1 MNVAIPNPNPSPS
14 PLLKQSSSMA
24 LCYTPSLGFTSTQRP
39 CKERTFLV
47 VRSVSRAG
55 LVFDFLSGFL
65 PLAQH
70 RFRNRSILPLAASH
84 EESKPS
90 DAELEKDNND
100 LKEEAEASEEA
111 WKQTL
116 ASFKEQAMKVQ
127 AVSEEAYEVYSDKA
141 MIILK
146 ETSEKLKIQAEKARD
161 DLTIIAKEI
170 SEESK
175 EYLTAAADNSPEPVK
190 DIVETFA
197 SSADELNDMSKVR
210 DFYVGIPY
218 GTFLSAGGFLYF
230 MLSGSIAALRF
241 GVILGSTLL
250 ALSISSLRSW
260 KSGES
265 TSLALK
271 GQAAIAT
278 ILFVRE
284 FRLLLQR
291 PFIFNFITAIISGGV
306 AAFYAYRIL
315 KDGEQTKDSNSAPQ
329 TDN

>member
-1 MNVAIPNPNPSPS
+1 MNVAISANPNPS
-14 PLLKQSSSMA
+14 SSHFLNQAPSMA
-24 LCYTPSLGFTSTQRP
+24 LCYSPASLGFTSIETP
-39 CKERTFLV
+39 KGKAFVV
-47 VRSVSRAG
+47 VRSVSPAG
-55 LVFDFLSGFL
+55 FGFGSGL
-65 PLAQH
+65 TPLA
-70 RFRNRSILPLAASH
+70 RRNLRNRSILSFAASH

-90 DAELEKDNND
+90 DVELEKDEKD
-100 LKEEAEASEEA
+100 LKTEAEDSEEA

-116 ASFKEQAMKVQ
+116 ASFKEQAMQVK
-127 AVSEEAYEVYSDKA
+127 AVSQEAYEVYSKKA

-146 ETSEKLKIQAEKARD
+146 ETSEKLQIQAEKARE
-161 DLTIIAKEI
+161 DLTVVAKEI

-175 EYLTAAADNSPEPVK
+175 EYLATAAENSPEPVK

-197 SSADELNDMSKVR
+197 SSADELSDVSKVR
-210 DFYVGIPY
+210 DFYVGVPY
-218 GTFLSAGGFLYF
+218 GTLLSVGGFLYF

-241 GVILGSTLL
+241 GVILGGTLV

-284 FRLLLQR
+284 FRVLLQR
-291 PFIFNFITAIISGGV
+291 PFIFNFITAFISGGV

-315 KDGEQTKDSNSAPQ
+315 RDGEQTKGSNSAAQ
-329 TDN
+329 TEN

>member
-1 MNVAIPNPNPSPS
+1 
-14 PLLKQSSSMA
+14 MA
-24 LCYTPSLGFTSTQRP
+24 LSYTPTSLGLTSTQKL
-39 CKERTFLV
+39 CNIRTSLV
-47 VRSVSRAG
+47 VRSVSKASLGFGFRTG
-55 LVFDFLSGFL
+55 LI

-70 RFRNRSILPLAASH
+70 SFRNTTILPFAASH

-90 DAELEKDNND
+90 DVELEKDNND
-100 LKEEAEASEEA
+100 LKEEAEAQEEA

-127 AVSEEAYEVYSDKA
+127 AVSQEAYEVYSDKA

-146 ETSEKLKIQAEKARD
+146 ETSEKLKIQADKARED
-161 DLTIIAKEI
+161 WTIIAKEI

-175 EYLTAAADNSPEPVK
+175 EYLTTAAENSPEPVK
-190 DIVETFA
+190 DIVETFV

-218 GTFLSAGGFLYF
+218 GTLLSAGGFLYF
-230 MLSGSIAALRF
+230 MLSGSTAALRF
-241 GVILGSTLL
+241 GVVLGGALL
-250 ALSISSLRSW
+250 ALSVSSLRSW
-260 KSGES
+260 RSGDS
-265 TSLALK
+265 TLLALK

-284 FRLLLQR
+284 FRLMLQK
-291 PFIFNFITAIISGGV
+291 PFIFNFITATISGGV

-315 KDGEQTKDSNSAPQ
+315 MDGEQTKGSNSAAQ
-329 TDN
+329 TDS

>member
-1 MNVAIPNPNPSPS
+1 MNVAITNPNPSPS
-14 PLLKQSSSMA
+14 PLLKQASSMA
-24 LCYTPSLGFTSTQRP
+24 LSYTSTSLGFTSNQIP

-55 LVFDFLSGFL
+55 LGFRSGL
-65 PLAQH
+65 VPLAQ
-70 RFRNRSILPLAASH
+70 RSFGNRSILPFATSH

-90 DAELEKDNND
+90 DVELEKDNND

-127 AVSEEAYEVYSDKA
+127 AVSQEAYEVYSDKA

-146 ETSEKLKIQAEKARD
+146 ETSEKLKIQAEKARE
-161 DLTIIAKEI
+161 DLTIILNEI

-175 EYLTAAADNSPEPVK
+175 EYLTTAAENSPEPVK
-190 DIVETFA
+190 GIVETFV
-197 SSADELNDMSKVR
+197 SSADELNDVSKVR

-218 GTFLSAGGFLYF
+218 GTLLSAGGFLYF

-250 ALSISSLRSW
+250 ALSISSLQSW

-278 ILFVRE
+278 ILFFRE

-315 KDGEQTKDSNSAPQ
+315 KNGEQTKGSNSAAQ

>member
-1 MNVAIPNPNPSPS
+1 MNVAITNPNPSPCS
-14 PLLKQSSSMA
+14 ILKQASSSMA
-24 LCYTPSLGFTSTQRP
+24 LCYTPTSLGFQRP
-39 CKERTFLV
+39 CKERSFLV
-47 VRSVSRAG
+47 VRSGLFFGSTSG
-55 LVFDFLSGFL
+55 LV
-65 PLAQH
+65 PLA
-70 RFRNRSILPLAASH
+70 RRSVRNRSILSFAASH

-100 LKEEAEASEEA
+100 LKRETEASVEA

-127 AVSEEAYEVYSDKA
+127 AVSQEAYEVYSEKA

-146 ETSEKLKIQAEKARD
+146 ETSAKLQIQAEKARE
-161 DLTIIAKEI
+161 DLTVIAKEI
-170 SEESK
+170 SEDSK
-175 EYLTAAADNSPEPVK
+175 GYLATAAENSPEPVK

-197 SSADELNDMSKVR
+197 FSADELNDVSKVR

-218 GTFLSAGGFLYF
+218 GTLLSAGGFLYF

-291 PFIFNFITAIISGGV
+291 PFIFNFITAIVSGGV

-315 KDGEQTKDSNSAPQ
+315 RDDEQTKGSNSAAQ

>member
-1 MNVAIPNPNPSPS
+1 MSQKFS
-14 PLLKQSSSMA
+14 YFQ
-24 LCYTPSLGFTSTQRP
+24 
-39 CKERTFLV
+39 
-47 VRSVSRAG
+47 
-55 LVFDFLSGFL
+55 
-65 PLAQH
+65 
-70 RFRNRSILPLAASH
+70 
-84 EESKPS
+84 KPS
-90 DAELEKDNND
+90 DVELEKDNND

-197 SSADELNDMSKVR
+197 SSADELNDISKVR

-218 GTFLSAGGFLYF
+218 G
-230 MLSGSIAALRF
+230 M
-241 GVILGSTLL
+241 
-250 ALSISSLRSW
+250 
-260 KSGES
+260 
-265 TSLALK
+265 
-271 GQAAIAT
+271 
-278 ILFVRE
+278 
-284 FRLLLQR
+284 
-291 PFIFNFITAIISGGV
+291 
-306 AAFYAYRIL
+306 
-315 KDGEQTKDSNSAPQ
+315 
-329 TDN
+329 

>member
-1 MNVAIPNPNPSPS
+1 MNVAISANPNPS
-14 PLLKQSSSMA
+14 SSHFLNQAPSMA
-24 LCYTPSLGFTSTQRP
+24 LCYSPASLGFTSIETP
-39 CKERTFLV
+39 KGKAFVV
-47 VRSVSRAG
+47 VRSVSPAG
-55 LVFDFLSGFL
+55 FGFGSGL
-65 PLAQH
+65 TPLA
-70 RFRNRSILPLAASH
+70 RRNLRNRSILSFAASH
-84 EESKPS
+84 EESPS
-90 DAELEKDNND
+90 DVELEKDEKD
-100 LKEEAEASEEA
+100 LKTEAEDSEEA

-116 ASFKEQAMKVQ
+116 ASFKEQAMQVK
-127 AVSEEAYEVYSDKA
+127 AVSQEAYEVYSKKA

-146 ETSEKLKIQAEKARD
+146 ETSEKLQIQAEKARE
-161 DLTIIAKEI
+161 DLTVVAKEI

-175 EYLTAAADNSPEPVK
+175 EYLATAAENSPEPVK

-197 SSADELNDMSKVR
+197 SSADELSDISKVR

-218 GTFLSAGGFLYF
+218 GTLLSVGGFLYF

-241 GVILGSTLL
+241 GVILGGTLV

-284 FRLLLQR
+284 FRVLLQR
-291 PFIFNFITAIISGGV
+291 PFLFNFITAFISGGV

-315 KDGEQTKDSNSAPQ
+315 RDGEQTKGSNSAAQ
-329 TDN
+329 TEN

>member
-1 MNVAIPNPNPSPS
+1 
-14 PLLKQSSSMA
+14 MA
-24 LCYTPSLGFTSTQRP
+24 LCYTPTSLGFQRP
-39 CKERTFLV
+39 CKERCFLM
-47 VRSVSRAG
+47 VRSG
-55 LVFDFLSGFL
+55 LCSGSGSSSSSVL
-65 PLAQH
+65 VPLA
-70 RFRNRSILPLAASH
+70 RRSVRNRSILSFAASH

-100 LKEEAEASEEA
+100 LKRETEASEEA

-127 AVSEEAYEVYSDKA
+127 AVSQEAYEVYSEKA

-146 ETSEKLKIQAEKARD
+146 ETSEKLQIQAEKARE

-170 SEESK
+170 SEDSK
-175 EYLTAAADNSPEPVK
+175 GYLATAAENSPEPVK

-197 SSADELNDMSKVR
+197 SSADELNDVSKVR

-218 GTFLSAGGFLYF
+218 GTLLSAGGFLYF

-315 KDGEQTKDSNSAPQ
+315 RDGEQKKGSNSAAQ

>member
-1 MNVAIPNPNPSPS
+1 MNFAITNPNPSLS
-14 PLLKQSSSMA
+14 PLLKQASSTA
-24 LCYTPSLGFTSTQRP
+24 VCYTPASLGPTSTQRL
-39 CKERTFLV
+39 CKERTFVV

-55 LVFDFLSGFL
+55 LGFGSG
-65 PLAQH
+65 LAQ
-70 RFRNRSILPLAASH
+70 RSFRNRSILPFVSSH

-90 DAELEKDNND
+90 DVELEKDNND
-100 LKEEAEASEEA
+100 LKEQADASSEA
-111 WKQTL
+111 WKQSL
-116 ASFKEQAMKVQ
+116 AYFKEQAMKVQ
-127 AVSEEAYEVYSDKA
+127 AVSQEAYEVYSDKA
-141 MIILK
+141 FIILK
-146 ETSEKLKIQAEKARD
+146 ETSEKLKIQAEKARE
-161 DLTIIAKEI
+161 DLSIIAKEI
-170 SEESK
+170 SEEK
-175 EYLTAAADNSPEPVK
+175 LPEPVK

-197 SSADELNDMSKVR
+197 SSADELNDVSKVR

-218 GTFLSAGGFLYF
+218 GTLLSAGGFLYF

-284 FRLLLQR
+284 FRVLLQR
-291 PFIFNFITAIISGGV
+291 WFIFNFLTAIISGGV
-306 AAFYAYRIL
+306 AVFYAYRIL
-315 KDGEQTKDSNSAPQ
+315 KDGEQTKGSNSSAQ
-329 TDN
+329 TDI